1 MSKFTVFRALERVCI
16 VATALIAL
24 AGCASGPT
32 PAATTASGPQ
42 SQAAGQLA
50 ALSAK
55 HLTKV
60 QKLVA
65 EARQAG
71 LPDFYAVVRN
81 GRTNYCWRGK
91 NIGTLIPSTK
101 CVDSAQ
107 SLRQVL
113 RALSAERHQ
122 MMENPQGMCGGKA
135 DCAGN

>member
-1 MSKFTVFRALERVCI
+1 MSGFTAIGVLPGALAAAVLI
-16 VATALIAL
+16 VL
-24 AGCASGPT
+24 AGCASGPA
-32 PAATTASGPQ
+32 PAATAANGPR
-42 SQAAGQLA
+42 SKAAAQEV
-50 ALSAK
+50 ALSTK

-60 QKLVA
+60 QKLIA

-81 GRTNYCWRGK
+81 GHTDYCWRGK

-101 CVDSAQ
+101 CVNSAQ

-113 RALSAERHQ
+113 QALSAERHQ
-122 MMENPQGMCGGKA
+122 MMERAGGMCGGKA

>member
-1 MSKFTVFRALERVCI
+1 MSRFTLSGLLPGVC
-16 VATALIAL
+16 AGAALIAL
-24 AGCASGPT
+24 AGCASGPA
-32 PAATTASGPQ
+32 PAATAANGPQ
-42 SQAAGQLA
+42 SKAAAHEA

-60 QKLVA
+60 QQLVA

-81 GRTNYCWRGK
+81 GHTDYCWRGK

-101 CVDSAQ
+101 CVNSAQ

-113 RALSAERHQ
+113 RALSTERHQ
-122 MMENPQGMCGGKA
+122 MMERAGGMCGGKA

>member
-1 MSKFTVFRALERVCI
+1 MSKFTTFRVLARACI
-16 VATALIAL
+16 GAALIAL
-24 AGCASGPT
+24 AGCASGPA
-32 PAATTASGPQ
+32 PAATAANGPQ
-42 SQAAGQLA
+42 SKAAAQEA

-65 EARQAG
+65 AARQAG

-81 GRTNYCWRGK
+81 GHTDYCWRGK
-91 NIGTLIPSTK
+91 NVGTLIPSTK
-101 CVDSAQ
+101 CVNSAQ

-122 MMENPQGMCGGKA
+122 MMERGGGMCGGKA